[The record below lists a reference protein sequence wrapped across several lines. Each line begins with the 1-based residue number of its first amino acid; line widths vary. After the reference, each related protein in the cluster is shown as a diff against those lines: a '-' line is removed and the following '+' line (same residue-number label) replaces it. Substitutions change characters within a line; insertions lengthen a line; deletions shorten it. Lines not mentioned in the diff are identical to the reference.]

1 MQTDQNK
8 KKLQKTI
15 KYGALTV
22 WAILIVIVIANRN
35 KITVDMIINYT
46 PSNLFL
52 AAIVMLLLFAL
63 KTMSVFFYSGIL
75 YTASGLIFPLPAAVL
90 VNALGLMVMIS
101 EGYLNGR
108 FLGSDLVGTVSETY
122 PKIIPILKLEYKRP
136 FLFTLLLRMMK
147 IINFDMGSMYMGATK
162 ADYIPYAGA
171 SFLTVV
177 PELVLFAVVGKG
189 ISDLHAGNVIGA
201 GIIYACITIAS
212 MLLIAWLVKHPE
224 KYE

>member
-8 KKLQKTI
+8 KKLQKII
-15 KYGALTV
+15 KYAALAV
-22 WAILIVIVIANRN
+22 WAILIIIVVANRSR
-35 KITVDMIINYT
+35 ITADVITNYT

-52 AAIVMLLLFAL
+52 AAVVMLLLFAL

-75 YTASGLIFPLPAAVL
+75 YTASGLIFPLPVAVL
-90 VNALGLMVMIS
+90 VNALGLVVMIS

-108 FLGSDLVGTVSETY
+108 FLGSDLVGTVSEKY
-122 PKIIPILKLEYKRP
+122 PKIKPILKLEDRKP

-162 ADYIPYAGA
+162 AKFVPYAGA

-177 PELVLFAVVGKG
+177 PELVIFAVVGKG
-189 ISDLHAGNVIGA
+189 ISDLSAGNIIGA
-201 GIIYACITIAS
+201 GIVYAAITIAS
-212 MLLIAWLVKHPE
+212 MLLIAWLAKHPE

>member
-1 MQTDQNK
+1 MNENRK
-8 KKLQKTI
+8 RLQKII

-22 WAILIVIVIANRN
+22 WAILIVLVVVNRN
-35 KITVDMIINYT
+35 KITADLIVNYT

-52 AAIVMLLLFAL
+52 AAVVMLLLFAL

-75 YTASGLIFPLPAAVL
+75 YAASGFIFPLPAALL

-108 FLGSDLVGTVSETY
+108 FLGSDLVGTVSEKY
-122 PKIIPILKLEYKRP
+122 PTITPILKLEDKRP

-147 IINFDMGSMYMGATK
+147 IINFDMGSMYMGATR
-162 ADYIPYAGA
+162 AAFGPYAAA

-177 PELVLFAVVGKG
+177 PELILFAVVGKG
-189 ISDLHAGNVIGA
+189 ISDLRAGNIIGA
-201 GIIYACITIAS
+201 GVIYAAITIAS
-212 MLLIAWLVKHPE
+212 MLLMAWLAKHPE

>member
-1 MQTDQNK
+1 MQK
-8 KKLQKTI
+8 II

-22 WAILIVIVIANRN
+22 WAILIVLVVVNRN
-35 KITVDMIINYT
+35 KITADLIVNYT

-52 AAIVMLLLFAL
+52 AAVVMLLLFAL

-75 YTASGLIFPLPAAVL
+75 YAASGFIFPLPAALL

-108 FLGSDLVGTVSETY
+108 FLGSDLVGTVSEKY
-122 PKIIPILKLEYKRP
+122 PTITPILKLEDKRP

-147 IINFDMGSMYMGATK
+147 IINFDMGSMYMGATR
-162 ADYIPYAGA
+162 AAFGPYAAA

-177 PELVLFAVVGKG
+177 PELILFAVVGKG
-189 ISDLHAGNVIGA
+189 ISDLRAGNIIGA
-201 GIIYACITIAS
+201 GVIYAAITIAS
-212 MLLIAWLVKHPE
+212 MLLMAWLAKHPE

>member
-1 MQTDQNK
+1 MNENRK
-8 KKLQKTI
+8 RLQKII

-22 WAILIVIVIANRN
+22 WAILIVLVVVNRN
-35 KITVDMIINYT
+35 KITADLIVNYT

-52 AAIVMLLLFAL
+52 AAVVMLLLFAL

-75 YTASGLIFPLPAAVL
+75 YAASGFIFPLPAALL

-108 FLGSDLVGTVSETY
+108 FLGSDLVGTVSEKY
-122 PKIIPILKLEYKRP
+122 PTITPILKLEDKRP

-162 ADYIPYAGA
+162 AAFGPYAAA

-177 PELVLFAVVGKG
+177 PELILFAVVGKG
-189 ISDLHAGNVIGA
+189 ISDLRAGNIIGA
-201 GIIYACITIAS
+201 GVIYAAITIAS
-212 MLLIAWLVKHPE
+212 MLLMAWLAKHPE

>member
-1 MQTDQNK
+1 MNENRK
-8 KKLQKTI
+8 RLQKII

-22 WAILIVIVIANRN
+22 WAILIVLVVVNRN
-35 KITVDMIINYT
+35 KITADLIVNYT

-52 AAIVMLLLFAL
+52 AAVVMLLLFAL

-75 YTASGLIFPLPAAVL
+75 YAASGFIFPLPAALL

-108 FLGSDLVGTVSETY
+108 FLGSDLVGTVSEKY
-122 PKIIPILKLEYKRP
+122 PTITPILKLEDKRP

-162 ADYIPYAGA
+162 AAFGPYAAA

-177 PELVLFAVVGKG
+177 PELILFAVVGKG
-189 ISDLHAGNVIGA
+189 ISDLRAGNIIGA
-201 GIIYACITIAS
+201 GVIYAAITIAS
-212 MLLIAWLVKHPE
+212 MLLMSWLAKHPE

>member
-1 MQTDQNK
+1 MNENRK
-8 KKLQKTI
+8 RLQKII

-22 WAILIVIVIANRN
+22 WAILIVLVVVNRN
-35 KITVDMIINYT
+35 KITADLIVNYT

-52 AAIVMLLLFAL
+52 AAVVMLLLFAL

-75 YTASGLIFPLPAAVL
+75 YAASGFIFPLPAALL
-90 VNALGLMVMIS
+90 VNALGLMMMIS

-108 FLGSDLVGTVSETY
+108 FLGSDLVGTVSEKY
-122 PKIIPILKLEYKRP
+122 PTITPILKLEDKRP

-147 IINFDMGSMYMGATK
+147 IINFDMGSMYMGATR
-162 ADYIPYAGA
+162 AAFGPYAAA

-177 PELVLFAVVGKG
+177 PELILFAVVGKG
-189 ISDLHAGNVIGA
+189 ISDLRAGNIIGA
-201 GIIYACITIAS
+201 GVIYAAITIAS
-212 MLLIAWLVKHPE
+212 MLLMAWLAKHPE

>member
-8 KKLQKTI
+8 KKLQKII
-15 KYGALTV
+15 KYAALAV
-22 WAILIVIVIANRN
+22 WAILIIIVVANRS
-35 KITVDMIINYT
+35 KITADVITSYT

-52 AAIVMLLLFAL
+52 AAVVMLLLFAL

-75 YTASGLIFPLPAAVL
+75 YTASGLIFPLPLAVL
-90 VNALGLMVMIS
+90 VNALGLVVMIA

-108 FLGSDLVGTVSETY
+108 FLGSDLVGTVSEKY
-122 PKIIPILKLEYKRP
+122 PKIEPILNLEDRKP

-162 ADYIPYAGA
+162 AKFVPYAGA

-177 PELVLFAVVGKG
+177 PELVIFAVVGKG
-189 ISDLHAGNVIGA
+189 ISDLSAGNIIGA
-201 GIIYACITIAS
+201 GIVYAAITVAS
-212 MLLIAWLVKHPE
+212 MLLIAWLAKHPE

>member
-1 MQTDQNK
+1 MDQNK
-8 KKLQKTI
+8 RTLQKII

-22 WAILIVIVIANRN
+22 WAILIVLVVVNRN
-35 KITVDMIINYT
+35 KITADLIVNYT

-52 AAIVMLLLFAL
+52 AAVVMLLLFAL

-75 YTASGLIFPLPAAVL
+75 YAASGFIFPLPAALL

-108 FLGSDLVGTVSETY
+108 FLGSDLVGTVSEKY
-122 PKIIPILKLEYKRP
+122 PTITPILKLEDKRP

-162 ADYIPYAGA
+162 AAFGPYAAA

-177 PELVLFAVVGKG
+177 PELILFAVVGKG
-189 ISDLHAGNVIGA
+189 ISDLRAGNIIGA
-201 GIIYACITIAS
+201 GVIYAAITIAS
-212 MLLIAWLVKHPE
+212 MLLMAWLAKHPE

>member
-8 KKLQKTI
+8 KKLQKI
-15 KYGALTV
+15 IRYAALAV
-22 WAILIVIVIANRN
+22 WAILIIIVVANRSR
-35 KITVDMIINYT
+35 ITADVITSYT

-52 AAIVMLLLFAL
+52 AAVVMLLLFAL

-75 YTASGLIFPLPAAVL
+75 YTASGLIFPLPVAML
-90 VNALGLMVMIS
+90 VNALGLVVMIA

-108 FLGSDLVGTVSETY
+108 FLGSDLVGTVAEKY
-122 PKIIPILKLEYKRP
+122 PKVEPILKLEDRKP

-162 ADYIPYAGA
+162 AKFVPYAGA

-177 PELVLFAVVGKG
+177 PELVIFAVVGKG
-189 ISDLHAGNVIGA
+189 ISDLSAGNIIGA
-201 GIIYACITIAS
+201 GVVYAAITIAS
-212 MLLIAWLVKHPE
+212 MVLIAWLAKHPE

>member
-1 MQTDQNK
+1 MNEDK
-8 KKLQKTI
+8 KRLQKII
-15 KYGALTV
+15 KYGALAI
-22 WAILIVIVIANRN
+22 WAILIVIVVVNRD
-35 KITVDMIINYT
+35 KITADLIINYT

-52 AAIVMLLLFAL
+52 AALVMLLLFAL

-75 YTASGLIFPLPAAVL
+75 YTVSGLLFPLPGAVT
-90 VNALGLMVMIS
+90 VNALGLIVMIS

-108 FLGSDLVGTVSETY
+108 FLGSDLVGTVSERY
-122 PKIIPILKLEYKRP
+122 PKIVPILKLEDKRP

-162 ADYIPYAGA
+162 AAFLPYAAA
-171 SFLTVV
+171 SFLTVI

-189 ISDLHAGNVIGA
+189 ISELSAGNIIGA
-201 GIIYACITIAS
+201 GVIYAAITIAS
-212 MLLIAWLVKHPE
+212 MLLIAWLAKHPE

>member
-1 MQTDQNK
+1 MDQNK
-8 KKLQKTI
+8 RTLQKII
-15 KYGALTV
+15 KYGALAI
-22 WAILIVIVIANRN
+22 WAILILRVVVNRN
-35 KITVDMIINYT
+35 KITADLIIHYT

-52 AAIVMLLLFAL
+52 AAVVMLLLFAL

-75 YTASGLIFPLPAAVL
+75 YTVSGLIFPLPVAVL
-90 VNALGLMVMIS
+90 VNALGLVVMIA

-108 FLGSDLVGTVSETY
+108 FLGSDLVGTVSEKY
-122 PKIIPILKLEYKRP
+122 PKIVPILKLEDKRP

-162 ADYIPYAGA
+162 AAFVPYATA

-189 ISDLHAGNVIGA
+189 ISDLSAGNVIGA
-201 GIIYACITIAS
+201 GLVYAAITIAS
-212 MLLIAWLVKHPE
+212 MLLIGWLAKHPE

>member
-1 MQTDQNK
+1 MDQNK
-8 KKLQKTI
+8 RTLQKII
-15 KYGALTV
+15 KYGALAI
-22 WAILIVIVIANRN
+22 WAILILLVVVNRN
-35 KITVDMIINYT
+35 KITADMIINYT

-52 AAIVMLLLFAL
+52 AALVMLLLFAL

-75 YTASGLIFPLPAAVL
+75 YTVSGLIFPLPAAVL
-90 VNALGLMVMIS
+90 VNALGLIVMIS

-108 FLGSDLVGTVSETY
+108 FLGSDLVGTVSEKY
-122 PKIIPILKLEYKRP
+122 PKIVPILKLEDKRP

-162 ADYIPYAGA
+162 AAFLPYAGA

-177 PELVLFAVVGKG
+177 PELILFAVVGKG
-189 ISDLHAGNVIGA
+189 ISDLSAGNVFVA
-201 GIIYACITIAS
+201 VIIYAAITIAS
-212 MLLIAWLVKHPE
+212 MLLIAWLAKHPE

>member
-1 MQTDQNK
+1 MDQK
-8 KKLQKTI
+8 KKLQKII
-15 KYGALTV
+15 KYGALAV
-22 WAILIVIVIANRN
+22 WGILIVVVIASRDR
-35 KITVDMIINYT
+35 ITADAIIHYT

-90 VNALGLMVMIS
+90 VNGLGLMVMIS

-108 FLGSDLVGTVSETY
+108 FLGSDLVGTVAEKY
-122 PKIIPILKLEYKRP
+122 PKIVPILNLQDKKP

-147 IINFDMGSMYMGATK
+147 IINFDMGSMYMGATRAK
-162 ADYIPYAGA
+162 FAPYAAA

-177 PELVLFAVVGKG
+177 PELILFAVLGKG
-189 ISDLHAGNVIGA
+189 ISDLHAGIIIGA
-201 GIIYACITIAS
+201 GIVYAAITVAS
-212 MLLIAWLVKHPE
+212 MLLIAWLAKHPE

>member
-1 MQTDQNK
+1 MDQNK
-8 KKLQKTI
+8 RTLQKII
-15 KYGALTV
+15 KYGALAI
-22 WAILIVIVIANRN
+22 WAILILIVVVNRN
-35 KITVDMIINYT
+35 KITADLIVNYT

-52 AAIVMLLLFAL
+52 AALVMLLLFAL

-75 YTASGLIFPLPAAVL
+75 YTVSGLIFPLPVAVL
-90 VNALGLMVMIS
+90 VNALGLVVMIA

-108 FLGSDLVGTVSETY
+108 FLGSDLVGTVSEKY
-122 PKIIPILKLEYKRP
+122 PKIVPILKLEDKRP

-162 ADYIPYAGA
+162 AAFVPYAAA

-177 PELVLFAVVGKG
+177 PELILFAVVGKG
-189 ISDLHAGNVIGA
+189 ISDLSAGNVFVA
-201 GIIYACITIAS
+201 VIIYAAITIAS
-212 MLLIAWLVKHPE
+212 MLLIAWLAKHPE

>member
-1 MQTDQNK
+1 MNDNK
-8 KKLQKTI
+8 KRLQKII

-22 WAILIVIVIANRN
+22 WAILIILVIVNRN
-35 KITVDMIINYT
+35 KITADLIIHYT

-52 AAIVMLLLFAL
+52 AAVVMLLLFAL

-75 YTASGLIFPLPAAVL
+75 YTVSGLIFPLPVAVI

-108 FLGSDLVGTVSETY
+108 FLGSDLVGTVSEKY
-122 PKIIPILKLEYKRP
+122 PKIVPILKLEDKRP

-162 ADYIPYAGA
+162 AAFVPYATA

-189 ISDLHAGNVIGA
+189 ISDLSAGNVIGA
-201 GIIYACITIAS
+201 GLVYAAITIAS
-212 MLLIAWLVKHPE
+212 MLLIGWLAKHPE